1 MSPTEATATPAIGSS
16 TELVGRP
23 ISPIAVFS
31 FFGEMMR
38 VRAERRRLMALDDRM
53 LKDIGLSRS
62 DAYTEAS
69 RPAFDLPS
77 RRVSRFL

>member
-16 TELVGRP
+16 TELAGRT
-23 ISPIAVFS
+23 ISPAFL
-31 FFGEMMR
+31 FALFAEMLR

-62 DAYTEAS
+62 DAYAEAS
-69 RPAFDLPS
+69 RAAFDLPS